1 MQRGTFLKK
10 TGNAQYASHSLPSLN
25 REGAMLSGGVS
36 SRLSSLSIRSFGA
49 LCGEKEAI
57 RHVDDPQ
64 FDIQWRRQKPWG
76 INCGNQVEPLAA
88 ARYYLQCVRPLR
100 QGLYPKCLD

>member
-10 TGNAQYASHSLPSLN
+10 TGNAQYASHCLPSLN

-49 LCGEKEAI
+49 LCGEKEAV

-64 FDIQWRRQKPWG
+64 FDIQWRRQRPEESIVVIKL
-76 INCGNQVEPLAA
+76 NPL
-88 ARYYLQCVRPLR
+88 PR
-100 QGLYPKCLD
+100 QGTIFSA